1 MAASPAL
8 RPQAL
13 ECAPVSTFSPFS
25 SASSA
30 MFALG
35 LAVLSGTPTL
45 VRAAPVQTSQ
55 RSTPVEG
62 VVVRGRRIREVAGI
76 DVTGGWCP
84 MRGRGASTG
93 PPRVVDS
100 YPRPGD
106 VIAPGP
112 TTLSLTFDRPMNCGW
127 AMTYNAQ
134 DEFCMQ
140 IGMWD
145 MPGRRT
151 WQMECNFAPDHAL
164 SVRFGAVKGHGFS
177 ALAGAE
183 AAPFALN
190 FATGPVT
197 GTGSAVP
204 AVTPEPARPE
214 QAGRLHCP
222 EHRLRGSGPR
232 CRYVPA
238 STATEP

>member
-1 MAASPAL
+1 
-8 RPQAL
+8 
-13 ECAPVSTFSPFS
+13 VITFSPRS

-30 MFALG
+30 MLALG
-35 LAVLSGTPTL
+35 LAVLGGTPTL
-45 VRAAPVQTSQ
+45 VRAAPAQPLQ

-84 MRGRGASTG
+84 TRGRGASAG

-100 YPRPGD
+100 FPRPGA

-112 TTLSLTFDRPMNCGW
+112 TTLSLTFDQPMNCGW
-127 AMTYNAQ
+127 AMTYNSQ
-134 DEFCMQ
+134 DEFCRQ

-151 WQMECNFAPDHAL
+151 WKMECNFVPDHAL

-177 ALAGAE
+177 ALSGAE
-183 AAPFALN
+183 SASFTLN
-190 FATGPVT
+190 FTTGPVT
-197 GTGSAVP
+197 GTAVP
-204 AVTPEPARPE
+204 AVAPEPARPE
-214 QAGRLHCP
+214 LAGRLNCP

-232 CRYVPA
+232 CRYVA
-238 STATEP
+238 ESTETQP